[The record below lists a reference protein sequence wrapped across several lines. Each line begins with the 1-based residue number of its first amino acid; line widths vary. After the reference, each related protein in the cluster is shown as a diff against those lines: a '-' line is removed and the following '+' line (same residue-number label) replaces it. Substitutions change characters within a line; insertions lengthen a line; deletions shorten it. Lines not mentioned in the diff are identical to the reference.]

1 MSEVNG
7 LLHSLYT
14 LGVDHKTLKALSTES
29 AQRIHHYLLDV
40 AESSPETYSSLEEL
54 STLLHIPYGSTW
66 RIIKNLDKQG
76 LLDYKQLSPQR
87 QTETTNAGGRGRTL
101 WRTRL

>member
-1 MSEVNG
+1 MSEINE
-7 LLHSLYT
+7 LLHSLYWK
-14 LGVDHKTLKALSTES
+14 GVDHKTLKALSTES
-29 AQRIHHYLLDV
+29 AQRIHRYLLDV

-54 STLLHIPYGSTW
+54 STLLNIPYGTTW

-87 QTETTNAGGRGRTL
+87 QTETTNAGGKGKTV